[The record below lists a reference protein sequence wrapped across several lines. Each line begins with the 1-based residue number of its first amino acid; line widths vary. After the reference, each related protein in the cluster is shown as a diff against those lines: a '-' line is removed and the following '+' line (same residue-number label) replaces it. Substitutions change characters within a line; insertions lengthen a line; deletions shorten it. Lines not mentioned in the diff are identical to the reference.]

1 MKGVDQSMPAYQAL
15 AYVML
20 LLCVGFGVAWVVC
33 MTLGVLD
40 TMHKRK
46 AAKAAKALADLSKPR
61 SPGSSEGSLEEG
73 AGSASQGEGNA
84 GEGGEEEEDGISLVR
99 HPSDGVT
106 PFPNP
111 VAPRLGST
119 ASSVSAMRLLGRG
132 AHASV
137 RGLLAPPGSPS
148 TPSAAAGTKGSTLPG
163 RPVSAAFGSGPTL
176 AFAAPAAT
184 APSASRV
191 ALQRRLGG
199 NSPGSLY
206 MMNPL
211 HQGQGSGPSSL
222 QSSSSSTSAST
233 FPSSTAWGDD
243 GPSRPGRHPPA
254 PPPSTGT
261 HPSSSLHSEQVRGL
275 EVYMRPVGAPSGLIV
290 GGGHGGEAGHGLQGP
305 VRLDRA
311 ARIAAG
317 KRMSVG
323 MSKQA
328 VREGEGEESPRVP
341 DSS

>member
-1 MKGVDQSMPAYQAL
+1 MDVVQVKGVDQSMPAYQAL

-73 AGSASQGEGNA
+73 AGSASQGEGSA

-137 RGLLAPPGSPS
+137 RGL
-148 TPSAAAGTKGSTLPG
+148 TTAAAGTKGSTLPG
-163 RPVSAAFGSGPTL
+163 QPVSAAFGSGPTP
-176 AFAAPAAT
+176 ASAAPAAT
-184 APSASRV
+184 VPSASMV

-199 NSPGSLY
+199 NSPGSLD

-211 HQGQGSGPSSL
+211 HQGQGSGPSGL

-254 PPPSTGT
+254 PPPSTGA

-290 GGGHGGEAGHGLQGP
+290 GGGHGGEAGHGLLGP

-317 KRMSVG
+317 KRMSIG

-328 VREGEGEESPRVP
+328 VREGEGEESPHVP